1 MLNRIGCASLLVLVC
16 SGCVTVQEFREL
28 ERAVVELERGGAVDR
43 GDASYGG
50 SSPAGLPERGSSA
63 RLAELA
69 AEVAELQQEVA
80 RLKGDLEVARHTS
93 EQALSESQATRRAV
107 SQAGSP
113 SVSSS
118 AQGREAPGSRADDS
132 YGSGETAASG
142 PVTGAALS
150 SEVRDYEE
158 AFRLYRASQYQR
170 AIDRFR
176 SFLQTHPSSD
186 YADNALFWLGECHFK
201 LGDYEQSVLAFDDVI
216 KRFPEGNKL
225 PDALYRQGI
234 ALLELGQREGQLANY
249 QPAACQSFERVVNE
263 YPESDRVR
271 EAQRQIGKLC
281 K

>member
-1 MLNRIGCASLLVLVC
+1 MLNRITLASLLVLVC

-28 ERAVVELERGGAVDR
+28 ERAVVELERGG
-43 GDASYGG
+43 GG
-50 SSPAGLPERGSSA
+50 GTSTGEGSLPARGSSTVGSSE

-69 AEVAELQQEVA
+69 AQVADLQEQVD
-80 RLKGDLEVARHTS
+80 RLKGELEVARHLS
-93 EQALSESQATRRAV
+93 EQALSESEAARR
-107 SQAGSP
+107 
-113 SVSSS
+113 SV
-118 AQGREAPGSRADDS
+118 AQGS
-132 YGSGETAASG
+132 AASVADTAQIEPNPPRTATSG
-142 PVTGAALS
+142 VLS

-158 AFRLYRASQYQR
+158 AFRLYRASQYKR

-216 KRFPEGNKL
+216 KRFPDGNKI

-249 QPAACQSFERVVNE
+249 QPAACQSFERVASE